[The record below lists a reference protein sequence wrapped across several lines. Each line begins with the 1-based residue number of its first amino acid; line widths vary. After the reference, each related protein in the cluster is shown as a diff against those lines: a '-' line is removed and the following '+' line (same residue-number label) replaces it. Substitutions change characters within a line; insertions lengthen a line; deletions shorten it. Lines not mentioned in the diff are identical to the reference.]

1 MENAILVPSSSNGD
15 TVVVRIYSG
24 YLKKKRRKR
33 RYSGFLLCWPANY
46 TLTSPLIYPK

>member
-24 YLKKKRRKR
+24 YLKKKKKKKKFWIP
-33 RYSGFLLCWPANY
+33 SLLA
-46 TLTSPLIYPK
+46 LLIIP